1 MITYN
6 SVNLIID
13 YGSEIMANVSDE
25 SEMKECEIELNDG
38 RIIQF
43 TGKFLTE
50 IDDSKRI
57 GVGGKEL
64 ESIVWRKY
72 KLYKTISNQ
81 YIFYKA
87 NYTRSNI
94 DKEKYKSFP
103 TEQELV
109 DYAIKKDE
117 TLIFVLLKKT
127 EIPIIIKID

>member
-1 MITYN
+1 MN
-6 SVNLIID
+6 QS
-13 YGSEIMANVSDE
+13 
-25 SEMKECEIELNDG
+25 
-38 RIIQF
+38 
-43 TGKFLTE
+43 
-50 IDDSKRI
+50 
-57 GVGGKEL
+57 VGGKEL